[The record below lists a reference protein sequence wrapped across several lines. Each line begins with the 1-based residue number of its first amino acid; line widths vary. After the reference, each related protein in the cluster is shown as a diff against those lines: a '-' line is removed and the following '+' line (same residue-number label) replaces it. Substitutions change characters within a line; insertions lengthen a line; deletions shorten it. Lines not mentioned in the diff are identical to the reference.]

1 MLWSQA
7 QIKGNVCS
15 CVILF
20 ISLTLWMPTCPSFV
34 GIIFQKHSG
43 RMKRQNVVHES
54 PAEVSKCVNSQRN
67 LSQMSHREKT
77 FLRMSHRVK
86 ACLAS
91 CGAAGL
97 PCRQIFANIYLT
109 EFSVK
114 VKPLPKRTKNKHGHV
129 ASFWTRSK
137 IGSTNL
143 EHWTASDPKWGQAI
157 KMCCAFAALPLI
169 IFLHSDWFL
178 SSDCSLFLTS
188 HCSVFVTSH
197 CWVSPLIAQFSLS
210 FDCLQFLPSNCPLLS
225 LEKINILPHTAGV
238 CCISSSSEH

>member
-7 QIKGNVCS
+7 QRKGNVCS
-15 CVILF
+15 CVYLF

-34 GIIFQKHSG
+34 GIFFQRHSG
-43 RMKRQNVVHES
+43 RMKRQNVVHEN
-54 PAEVSKCVNSQRN
+54 PAGVSKCVNSQRN
-67 LSQMSHREKT
+67 LSQMSHRVKT

-91 CGAAGL
+91 CGAVGL

-114 VKPLPKRTKNKHGHV
+114 VNPLPKRTKNKHGQV
-129 ASFWTRSK
+129 ASCWTRSK
-137 IGSTNL
+137 IGSINL

-169 IFLHSDWFL
+169 APLYFYTLIDFSPLIARYF
-178 SSDCSLFLTS
+178 
-188 HCSVFVTSH
+188 
-197 CWVSPLIAQFSLS
+197 SPLIAQYLSPLITGSL
-210 FDCLQFLPSNCPLLS
+210 L
-225 LEKINILPHTAGV
+225 
-238 CCISSSSEH
+238 

>member
-7 QIKGNVCS
+7 QRKGNVCS
-15 CVILF
+15 CVYLF

-43 RMKRQNVVHES
+43 RMKRQNVVHEN
-54 PAEVSKCVNSQRN
+54 PAGVSKCVNSQRN
-67 LSQMSHREKT
+67 LSQMSHRVKT

-91 CGAAGL
+91 CGATGL

-114 VKPLPKRTKNKHGHV
+114 VKPLPKRTKNKHGQV

-137 IGSTNL
+137 IGLDQFRTLNCFWPQVRPSNQDVLCICCPPTDC
-143 EHWTASDPKWGQAI
+143 SAI
-157 KMCCAFAALPLI
+157 Y
-169 IFLHSDWFL
+169 LHSDWFL

-197 CWVSPLIAQFSLS
+197 CWVSPLIAQFFS
-210 FDCLQFLPSNCPLLS
+210 PL
-225 LEKINILPHTAGV
+225 IA
-238 CCISSSSEH
+238 